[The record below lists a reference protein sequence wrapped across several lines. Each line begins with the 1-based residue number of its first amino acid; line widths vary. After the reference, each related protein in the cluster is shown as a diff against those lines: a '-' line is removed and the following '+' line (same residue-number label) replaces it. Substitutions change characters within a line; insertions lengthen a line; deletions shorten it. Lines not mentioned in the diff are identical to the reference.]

1 MKVKALKRTFLR
13 THRYG
18 IVRQIDEK
26 RRLGN
31 ERNVR
36 SPQGR
41 ELIASN
47 MVYRKQMTHYFEFGT
62 RRNINAGTD
71 KPAQW
76 FDHCKVCGGREL
88 DARHTR

>member
-18 IVRQIDEK
+18 MTLQSQMK
-26 RRLGN
+26 RTRGA

-47 MVYRKQMTHYFEFGT
+47 MVYRK
-62 RRNINAGTD
+62 
-71 KPAQW
+71 
-76 FDHCKVCGGREL
+76 
-88 DARHTR
+88 RHA

>member
-13 THRYG
+13 THRHG
-18 IVRQIDEK
+18 MVMQSWLKKTR
-26 RRLGN
+26 GN

-47 MVYRKQMTHYFEFGT
+47 MVYRK
-62 RRNINAGTD
+62 
-71 KPAQW
+71 
-76 FDHCKVCGGREL
+76 
-88 DARHTR
+88 RHA

>member
-1 MKVKALKRTFLR
+1 MNAKTMKRTLLR

-18 IVRQIDEK
+18 AVLQADMK
-26 RRLGN
+26 RRRGA

-47 MVYRKQMTHYFEFGT
+47 MVYRKRTY
-62 RRNINAGTD
+62 
-71 KPAQW
+71 
-76 FDHCKVCGGREL
+76 
-88 DARHTR
+88 

>member
-1 MKVKALKRTFLR
+1 MKVKAMKRTLLR

-18 IVRQIDEK
+18 ALRQLDGK
-26 RRLGN
+26 RRFGA

-47 MVYRKQMTHYFEFGT
+47 MVYRKRY
-62 RRNINAGTD
+62 A
-71 KPAQW
+71 
-76 FDHCKVCGGREL
+76 
-88 DARHTR
+88 